1 VPKETNPHLIHAK
14 RLLRQSG
21 LRAKKGLGQH
31 FLVDEAILKTILDA
45 AELSSQDIVIE
56 VGPGLGVLTAELARR
71 AGKVIAVE
79 LDAKLASLLKRRLAS
94 LPNIEVVS
102 ADILK
107 VSLLQLV
114 GERSKYKVV
123 ANLPYYITSPILHY
137 FVEGSPRPSLM
148 VVMVQKEVGEAIVAS
163 SGKMSLLAV
172 SLQVYSKP
180 KIVSY
185 VPAQSFYPP
194 PKVDSAIVRFDLLSE
209 PAIKVADMGGFFG
222 VVRCGFSLPR
232 KQLRNSLAHGLGIEP
247 ARAVE
252 FLGKAGIEPQRRA
265 ETLSLEEW
273 KRLYKVVS
281 SYQSDPFPCH
291 SERSEESHISPL
303 HPHRDSSVASSE

>member
-1 VPKETNPHLIHAK
+1 VPQQTNPSLVQAK

-31 FLVDEAILKTILDA
+31 FLVDEAILETILEA
-45 AELSSQDIVIE
+45 AELSSQDIVVE
-56 VGPGLGVLTAELARR
+56 VGPGLGVLTTELARQ

-79 LDAKLASLLKRRLAS
+79 LDDKLASILKRRLAS
-94 LPNIEVVS
+94 LGNVEVVN

-107 VSLLQLV
+107 VSLAQLL
-114 GERSKYKVV
+114 GGNSSYKVV

-137 FVEGSPRPSLM
+137 FVEGSPKPALM

-172 SLQVYSKP
+172 SLQMYSKP
-180 KIVSY
+180 KVVSY

-194 PKVDSAIVRFDLLSE
+194 PKVDSVIVRFDLLPE
-209 PAIKVADMGGFFG
+209 PAVQVADMGGFFG
-222 VVRCGFSLPR
+222 VVKCGFSLPR
-232 KQLRNSLAHGLGIEP
+232 KQLRNSLAHGLGLKP
-247 ARAVE
+247 AEVVP
-252 FLGKAGIEPQRRA
+252 FLDKAGIDTQRRA

-273 KRLYKVVS
+273 ARLYQVVAAS
-281 SYQSDPFPCH
+281 GKAPC
-291 SERSEESHISPL
+291 
-303 HPHRDSSVASSE
+303 